1 MQSGSVRYKIGRMK
15 DLDDGILVR
24 RALQAEPESFGE
36 LCRRYYH
43 SLVAIADSVLLDHH
57 LAEDAAQEALA
68 VACRELD
75 RLKAPERFGPW
86 IASICRNVAR
96 DMRRDSQKQRR
107 CVERS
112 LADDGPGE
120 PDDHWRGERDDERRV
135 VLAEALARLPEP
147 LREVLFLRFYNE
159 MSYRQMA
166 QVLGATEQVIDG
178 RIRRAKKK
186 MAVLLKNAGFER

>member
-1 MQSGSVRYKIGRMK
+1 MK
-15 DLDDGILVR
+15 DLDDSTLVR
-24 RALQAEPESFGE
+24 RALQADPASFGE

-57 LAEDAAQEALA
+57 LAEDAAQETLA
-68 VACRELD
+68 AACRELD

-86 IASICRNVAR
+86 LASICRNVAR

-112 LADDGPGE
+112 LAGDGPGE
-120 PDDHWRGERDDERRV
+120 PDDYCLGEPDDEQRA
-135 VLAEALARLPEP
+135 VLAAALARLPEP

-159 MSYRQMA
+159 MSYRQVA

-186 MAVLLKNAGFER
+186 LAILLNNAGFGR